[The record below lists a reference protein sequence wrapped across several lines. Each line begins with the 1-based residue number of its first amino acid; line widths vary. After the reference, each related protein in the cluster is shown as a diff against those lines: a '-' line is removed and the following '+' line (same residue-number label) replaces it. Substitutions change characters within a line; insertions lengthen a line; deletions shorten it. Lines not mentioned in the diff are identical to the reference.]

1 MAQYVCLELAY
12 IDYFNINCL
21 VTLLKAHL
29 LVWTNNTFTIILYYI
44 LLLYILYYYYTI
56 SSCADD
62 LRWMFE
68 HFVFMVLTRWW
79 LKCSLIISLLDFH
92 ALVLWFLFFP
102 SRLPE
107 TFPELRNLTCL
118 SINDISL
125 QVLPENIG
133 KYVNTQI
140 WLFAFFSKS
149 PMCIYASMLP
159 RTASHLIS
167 FHFHGPLI
175 LMISS
180 QVFPSDWIEEY
191 RPSMFGF
198 PDTSLIVFFLA
209 ALSLLIKGLLLMVH
223 NPL

>member
-1 MAQYVCLELAY
+1 MMAEVFF
-12 IDYFNINCL
+12 DYFICG
-21 VTLLKAHL
+21 
-29 LVWTNNTFTIILYYI
+29 FSC
-44 LLLYILYYYYTI
+44 I
-56 SSCADD
+56 SS
-62 LRWMFE
+62 L
-68 HFVFMVLTRWW
+68 FVFF
-79 LKCSLIISLLDFH
+79 S
-92 ALVLWFLFFP
+92 

-140 WLFAFFSKS
+140 WLFAFYSKS
-149 PMCIYASMLP
+149 PMCIYALILF
-159 RTASHLIS
+159 RTASHLIK
-167 FHFHGPLI
+167 FNFHGPLL

-180 QVFPSDWIEEY
+180 QVSPSDWIEEY
-191 RPSMFGF
+191 RPSTFGF

-209 ALSLLIKGLLLMVH
+209 ALSLLIKGMLLMVH